1 VSTFNRRAFLG
12 TAASGAIGASWV
24 VHDSLNS
31 RAAEAVSEAASA
43 PGPVG
48 ELASYKAHLMHVEG
62 SRKVVLE
69 APRHTPVAADVDVL
83 VVGGG
88 PTGVG
93 AALAAAREGARV
105 LLVER
110 HGMLG
115 GIWTAGLLNPFFDFS
130 RKGWLVA
137 ELVKRLQDAGA
148 WRSWRFSATFDT
160 EAMKL
165 LLEAMMAEAGV
176 AVWYYS
182 FVADTIV
189 ENQQVR
195 GVIVESKSGRE
206 AVLAKVVID
215 CSGDGDVA
223 ARAGVPYH
231 LGRMTDGLC
240 QPMTLMFE
248 VEGLNGFA
256 QESPESFYEQM
267 VQAIKDHNLPVELPF
282 GRVNYAPWIIDV
294 PRSDTGVVQAT
305 HVYQVNA
312 LDTRDLTRATL
323 QARRQV
329 DDLLKVMRQI
339 PGLEQIRLTQTAP
352 AIGVREARRISGRY
366 TLSLDDLR
374 AGRTFDDA
382 VTFGAFCVD
391 IHDVKHGTNEKS
403 AHHTPVRPY
412 EIPYRCLLPITVEGL
427 LVAGRCISGTHEA
440 HASYRV
446 TGTCMGMGQAAGL
459 AAAMAAAENVT
470 PARLDGPRLHK
481 TLVERGVGFLKRC
494 KPPLPPA
501 ISYRVT
507 GGFPSGLAIF
517 SSNNWRKHP
526 PSPERARNPTERPVV
541 VERIGH

>member
-1 VSTFNRRAFLG
+1 MNVQG
-12 TAASGAIGASWV
+12 
-24 VHDSLNS
+24 D
-31 RAAEAVSEAASA
+31 
-43 PGPVG
+43 
-48 ELASYKAHLMHVEG
+48 
-62 SRKVVLE
+62 RKVVLE
-69 APRHTPVAADVDVL
+69 SPRHTPVAADVDVL

-115 GIWTAGLLNPFFDFS
+115 GVWTAGLLNPFFDFA

-137 ELVKRLQDAGA
+137 ELLKRLQDGGA
-148 WRSWRFSATFDT
+148 WRTWRFSATFDT

-165 LLEAMMAEAGV
+165 VLEAMMAEAGV

-189 ENQQVR
+189 ENQRVR

-223 ARAGVPYH
+223 ARAGVPYQ

-248 VEGLNGFA
+248 VEGVGSF
-256 QESPESFYEQM
+256 QQKSPESFFDQM
-267 VQAIKDHNLPVELPF
+267 VQAIKEHDLKISLPF

-294 PRSDTGVVQAT
+294 PRAGTGDVQAT

-312 LDTRDLTRATL
+312 LDTRDLTQATIK
-323 QARRQV
+323 ARRQAH
-329 DDLLKVMRQI
+329 DLVTVMKHI

-352 AIGVREARRISGRY
+352 AIGVREARRVCGRY
-366 TLSLDDLR
+366 TLTLDDLR
-374 AGRTFDDA
+374 AGKTFDDA

-391 IHDVKHGTNEKS
+391 IHEVKHGDLKKS

-412 EIPYRCLLPITVEGL
+412 EIPYGCLLPATVDGL
-427 LVAGRCISGTHEA
+427 LMAGRCISGSHEA

-459 AAAMAAAENVT
+459 AAAMAAAENTV
-470 PARLDGPRLHK
+470 PAQLDGKRIKK
-481 TLVERGVGFLKRC
+481 TLIARGAGFLK
-494 KPPLPPA
+494 
-501 ISYRVT
+501 T
-507 GGFPSGLAIF
+507 
-517 SSNNWRKHP
+517 
-526 PSPERARNPTERPVV
+526 
-541 VERIGH
+541 